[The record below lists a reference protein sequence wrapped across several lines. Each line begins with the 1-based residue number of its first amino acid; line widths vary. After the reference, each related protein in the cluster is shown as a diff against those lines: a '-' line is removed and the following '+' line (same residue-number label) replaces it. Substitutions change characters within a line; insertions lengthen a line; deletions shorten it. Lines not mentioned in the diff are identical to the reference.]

1 MTIEEKLK
9 HFEESSLER
18 ARAKS
23 LELIAEHQAALEQ
36 IEQEHKEI
44 KTRQAKLQI
53 KAETEHL
60 KQQMNMALSKEQL
73 QIKRRI
79 TLQQNELKETL
90 FTEVRAK
97 LEEFMNTR
105 EYEQLLLS
113 QIREILAIAGQEQV
127 IIYIDPADSLRHS
140 ALQAECR
147 VPITI
152 SAYSFL
158 GGTRAVLPDR
168 HILIDN
174 SFATR
179 LEEEKEAFT
188 FDGGTSDE

>member
-1 MTIEEKLK
+1 MTTEEKLK
-9 HFEESSLER
+9 HFEESSIER
-18 ARAKS
+18 AKAKS
-23 LELIAEHQAALEQ
+23 LNLIAEHQAALEQ

-44 KTRQAKLQI
+44 KIRQAELQI
-53 KAETEHL
+53 KTETEHL
-60 KQQMNMALSKEQL
+60 KQQMNMALSREQL

-79 TLQQNELKETL
+79 TMRHNELKEKL

-105 EYEQLLLS
+105 QYEQLLLS
-113 QIREILAIAGQEQV
+113 QIHDILEIAGQDQV
-127 IIYIDPADSLRHS
+127 ILYIDPADSSRHT

-147 VPITI
+147 VPIII

-179 LEEEKEAFT
+179 LEEEKESFT
-188 FDGGTSDE
+188 FDGGTSHE

>member
-1 MTIEEKLK
+1 MTTEEKLK

-44 KTRQAKLQI
+44 KMRQAKLQI

-60 KQQMNMALSKEQL
+60 KQQMNMTLSKEQL

-79 TLQQNELKETL
+79 TLQHNELKEKL

-105 EYEQLLLS
+105 EYERLLIS
-113 QIREILAIAGQEQV
+113 QIHEILSIAGQEQV
-127 IIYIDPADSLRHS
+127 TIYIDPADSSRHT